1 MVLGS
6 NDGVSNLVFSFRLCG
21 ENSTCLAELSIKRR
35 SKSLHFSG
43 FLNSNWEMSSGDQ
56 PVATS
61 IGDVLIHLE
70 REEEIT
76 LLTLV
81 IKEITLMIIKAY
93 VSQKVDIINI

>member
-56 PVATS
+56 SVASS

>member
-6 NDGVSNLVFSFRLCG
+6 NDGISNWGFRLCG
-21 ENSTCLAELSIKRR
+21 GSNSRLELGIKCR